1 MRGAQNRLS
10 RHVLMAPMDA
20 ALMRNVEATVYPWIG
35 GTWKSAI
42 DFEGGSVGFFVL
54 IDERVVSLCFSVF
67 VSDGCHA
74 IDMLTI
80 EKFRGLGLAKAVASA
95 FMDECVHR
103 CLKPTWDCY
112 EHNLPSRGLAQ
123 VLGFGQKMSSLC
135 IHANE
140 QFGDF
145 LATFPAGERP
155 LSGRWNVGFGFVA
168 ADHRCRLTGNPIDFQ
183 STVVHDRL
191 LTLHGRR
198 SSGIR

>member
-123 VLGFGQKMSSLC
+123 VLGFRPK
-135 IHANE
+135 NE
-140 QFGDF
+140 FPVYSCQRTIWRFSCDF
-145 LATFPAGERP
+145 PSR
-155 LSGRWNVGFGFVA
+155 
-168 ADHRCRLTGNPIDFQ
+168 
-183 STVVHDRL
+183 
-191 LTLHGRR
+191 
-198 SSGIR
+198 